1 MSYKVEGQVV
11 SMKAENI
18 MAEAYVCVELG
29 TNAQEVDLPSATSDI
44 TFGVIQST
52 AAAVGD
58 AVPVMINGITKVVAN
73 AAIAKGVPLYLAAT
87 TGRVDD
93 SSDTGYPVGLSME
106 ACSNAGEIINML
118 LGNYTSA

>member
-11 SMKAENI
+11 PMKAENI
-18 MAEAYVCVELG
+18 MAEAYVAVELG

-44 TFGVIQST
+44 PFGVIQST

-58 AVPVMINGITKVVAN
+58 AVPVMVNGITKVVAN
-73 AAIAKGVPLYLAAT
+73 GAIAKGVPVYIAAT

-93 SSDTGYPVGLSME
+93 SDTGYPLGLSME
-106 ACSNAGEIINML
+106 ACSNAGEIINIL